1 MGFGYSGFPG
11 GEEYLVKDYYP
22 VDKGDNN
29 GLQVCFIYE
38 SMQMIMI
45 SNNAMI

>member
-11 GEEYLVKDYYP
+11 GEEYIVKDYYP

-29 GLQVCFIYE
+29 GLQVSIIHDIK
-38 SMQMIMI
+38 Q
-45 SNNAMI
+45 